1 MKKLYAITLAFIFF
15 NGCAQTT
22 SMMGPTYTMVKTGSI
37 LQAGSSAATSY
48 GIKQALGQSPSEYII
63 SLANDQTL
71 ENNQAEVK
79 KCQTFTITEIFFE
92 TLDNIDCLTNPFKVL
107 R

>member
-1 MKKLYAITLAFIFF
+1 MKKLFVITLAFLFL

-63 SLANDQTL
+63 SLSNDQTL
-71 ENNQAEVK
+71 ENDQAEVK
-79 KCQTFTITEIFFE
+79 KCQTFTLTEIFFE
-92 TLDNIDCLTNPFKVL
+92 TLDDMDCVHGPMSKY

>member
-1 MKKLYAITLAFIFF
+1 MKKTLVTLLFILFL

-37 LQAGSSAATSY
+37 FQTGSSVATSY
-48 GIKQALGQSPSEYII
+48 GVKQVLGQSPSEYVI
-63 SLANDQTL
+63 SIASNDKHEVNECQSFTL
-71 ENNQAEVK
+71 SD
-79 KCQTFTITEIFFE
+79 IFFD
-92 TLDNIDCLTNPFKVL
+92 TLDNIECLRNPFKVL

>member
-1 MKKLYAITLAFIFF
+1 MRKTLVTLLFILFL

-37 LQAGSSAATSY
+37 FQTGSSVATSY
-48 GIKQALGQSPSEYII
+48 GVKQVLGQSPSEYVI
-63 SLANDQTL
+63 SIASNDKHEVNECQSFTL
-71 ENNQAEVK
+71 SD
-79 KCQTFTITEIFFE
+79 IFFD
-92 TLDNIDCLTNPFKVL
+92 TLDNIECLRNPFKVL